1 MAINDWMVLHRLV
14 VYGIIGVLFL
24 AFLVRIYYVDR
35 GTCGG
40 EGGNMSEL
48 FSSYI
53 YFFIGSQIHGMSSQ
67 PKLKISDGDY

>member
-1 MAINDWMVLHRLV
+1 MAINDWLMLRRLA

-24 AFLVRIYYVDR
+24 AFLVPIYYVDR

-53 YFFIGSQIHGMSSQ
+53 YIRSQIHGMSSQ

>member
-53 YFFIGSQIHGMSSQ
+53 YF
-67 PKLKISDGDY
+67 L